1 MGLPETEGS
10 KQPSLKSE
18 QAGVDRLNSRQSVRR
33 LFPIGLL
40 AMASLLSGCTAIGFG
55 LGHRVD
61 HANEDRARTA
71 LANIARGTIITLHM
85 RDGSRAHGW
94 FLALIEPDT
103 ASYASFY
110 REWVQ
115 STDSAALMPIPGE
128 RVRLNG
134 HSFEIEGAFRGLS
147 PAGVR
152 LKPDGSGSSH
162 VVSFEKFEALTD
174 ASNQPYSSYSLLQ
187 LLQTR
192 SVPTGTLVEFHR
204 ETKTGSLA
212 EYDLDGIRETVAW
225 DDVMRADISKPAYWT
240 AVLTTVGVF
249 IDVWLLHFHGVF

>member
-1 MGLPETEGS
+1 MRE
-10 KQPSLKSE
+10 QPSGRP
-18 QAGVDRLNSRQSVRR
+18 QR
-33 LFPIGLL
+33 LL
-40 AMASLLSGCTAIGFG
+40 AVLAISLSLCGCSAIGFG
-55 LGHRVD
+55 LGFRLD
-61 HANEDRARTA
+61 HANADRARTA
-71 LANIARGTIITLHM
+71 LASIPRGTIITLHM

-115 STDSAALMPIPGE
+115 STDSATLMPTPGE

-134 HSFEIEGAFRGLS
+134 HSLVVEGAFRGLS

-152 LKPDGSGSSH
+152 LKPDGAGSSQ
-162 VVSFEKFEALTD
+162 VVRFENFEALTD
-174 ASNQPYSSYSLLQ
+174 ASNRPYSSHSLLQ

-192 SVPTGTLVEFHR
+192 SVPTGTFVEFYR
-204 ETKTGSLA
+204 ESKTGTLA
-212 EYDLDGIRETVAW
+212 DYDLDGIRETVAW

-240 AVLTTVGVF
+240 AVLTTIGVF
-249 IDVWLLHFHGVF
+249 IDVWLMHANGWF